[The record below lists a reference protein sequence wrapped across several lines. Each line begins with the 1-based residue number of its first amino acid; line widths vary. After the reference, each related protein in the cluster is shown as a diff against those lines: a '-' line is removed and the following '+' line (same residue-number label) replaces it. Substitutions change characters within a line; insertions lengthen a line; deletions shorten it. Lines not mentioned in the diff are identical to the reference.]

1 MSHSECEQRLYIQYI
16 ARGIQWY
23 TSLCLNTVAFLC
35 TPCLQVYTFF
45 REPASHAPCL
55 ALLRRCRCFP
65 LLLAL
70 RELGGMVPPCA
81 MGVAIPLPTAALG
94 AGVKEQPHERRF
106 LLTTLMVGLP
116 LDKHHPARCELAR
129 SRAEVLAVAPL
140 VGLAISDGLHNAGTT
155 SSFLIDAR
163 PSVDSLWTS
172 GFLLRQQAS
181 FLLGCVDLLRTAPC
195 SLTLPRT

>member
-1 MSHSECEQRLYIQYI
+1 MLS
-16 ARGIQWY
+16 
-23 TSLCLNTVAFLC
+23 
-35 TPCLQVYTFF
+35 
-45 REPASHAPCL
+45 ASQATL
-55 ALLRRCRCFP
+55 ALPAAPGAWRARRDGTAMRGASRHSSFHFPPRTRLRT
-65 LLLAL
+65 
-70 RELGGMVPPCA
+70 CA
-81 MGVAIPLPTAALG
+81 R
-94 AGVKEQPHERRF
+94 GVKEQPHERRF

-172 GFLLRQQAS
+172 G
-181 FLLGCVDLLRTAPC
+181 V
-195 SLTLPRT
+195 